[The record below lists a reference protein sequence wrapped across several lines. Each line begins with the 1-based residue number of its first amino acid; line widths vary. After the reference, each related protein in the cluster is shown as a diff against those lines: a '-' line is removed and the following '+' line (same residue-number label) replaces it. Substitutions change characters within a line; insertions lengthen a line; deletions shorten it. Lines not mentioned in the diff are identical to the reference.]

1 MPVMEEATTKTEWKA
16 PRLYSAEERAK
27 AVAGYRGSGLSAWRY
42 AEQAGVNYWGLKR
55 WLAEAGRGGLVGG
68 KPRLV
73 AVRVKE
79 AASVGR
85 EGQIEIVL
93 GDGTVVKVPAGMM
106 APRIGELIQAVR
118 KAC

>member
-1 MPVMEEATTKTEWKA
+1 
-16 PRLYSAEERAK
+16 
-27 AVAGYRGSGLSAWRY
+27 
-42 AEQAGVNYWGLKR
+42 
-55 WLAEAGRGGLVGG
+55 
-68 KPRLV
+68 V